1 MAFECLPMAKRE
13 RTAPF
18 TNPKRFSLAQITIQV
33 TIECV
38 IASFADR
45 LTEALFRLEHMAR
58 RTSAPSLDRR
68 LSLTEKT
75 PMATTRKHKPIHPG
89 EVLRLDF
96 LEPMNVSA
104 YRLAKVTGIS
114 AQQIGRILKGTRG
127 ISADFALRLARALGT
142 SAQVWMGLQA
152 QYDLDVAQEAYGRAI
167 EKQVRLIDAA

>member
-1 MAFECLPMAKRE
+1 
-13 RTAPF
+13 
-18 TNPKRFSLAQITIQV
+18 
-33 TIECV
+33 
-38 IASFADR
+38 
-45 LTEALFRLEHMAR
+45 
-58 RTSAPSLDRR
+58 
-68 LSLTEKT
+68 
-75 PMATTRKHKPIHPG
+75 MATTRKHKPIHPG

-167 EKQVRLIDAA
+167 EKQVRLIDVA

>member
-1 MAFECLPMAKRE
+1 
-13 RTAPF
+13 
-18 TNPKRFSLAQITIQV
+18 
-33 TIECV
+33 
-38 IASFADR
+38 
-45 LTEALFRLEHMAR
+45 
-58 RTSAPSLDRR
+58 
-68 LSLTEKT
+68 
-75 PMATTRKHKPIHPG
+75 MATTRKHKPIHPG

-127 ISADFALRLARALGT
+127 ISGDFALRLARALGT